1 MVNTLFLADPALWNA
16 ETWVQILAGLSL
28 LFLSQTRIYNTLNQ
42 VVFQQLRT
50 SVHRFFATPLHQG
63 AVGVVSAL
71 FLQTSRISTRIT
83 SELVKRRILSVRQ
96 GFLVILGAGLG
107 SSLKA
112 LLFAGQLEI
121 IVALFFL
128 LSGVAAM
135 VLTRKRLHFLSAP
148 LLAAGCFWASLTLIW
163 QGVAPFLQHVLS
175 RPEMLDRVFGITLPG
190 QFLLTLATVISL
202 LFLRTGTL
210 FVFGVLQLA
219 WMNLVSLE
227 AGSAMILGVN
237 LALGLFPL
245 ENRVKESRV
254 GQLVWAH
261 ALNRLSCGLLILFFF
276 PYVHRLLLLLP
287 TGTAPVALAYRLA
300 ILHILINF
308 MMAVSGFYG
317 FRLFERMAR
326 WIHPGE
332 DLHQSALILS
342 PRVRRMLQQA
352 PDYAQQEVNKQIS
365 IALEQVKR
373 LTDLNLRMLSEGESV
388 GVMPTQEQYLF
399 ETIQHSIYDLLLP
412 IYPAQSKEKGA
423 VLKALRVVDYSSQ
436 LYLQA
441 YQLYT
446 ELNQGFSIHQFTLP
460 EAIQEPLEA
469 FLKEFN
475 ELWLVTLLERPG
487 RSGGLLENRLEA
499 LEDSFFDLLNRQS
512 TPQQV
517 WGYKVMGLLRQQSIQ
532 LYQLYCAHVPPEPSA
547 EPSAET
553 PNTLQD

>member
-1 MVNTLFLADPALWNA
+1 MVNQSLWLNETLWQA
-16 ETWVQILAGLSL
+16 ETWVQILAGMSL

-83 SELVKRRILSVRQ
+83 SELVKRRILSSRQ

-121 IVALFFL
+121 GVALFFL
-128 LSGVAAM
+128 LSGVATY
-135 VLTRKRLHFLSAP
+135 VLGRKRFRFLSAP
-148 LLAAGCFWASLTLIW
+148 LIAAGCFWASLTLIW
-163 QGVAPFLQHVLS
+163 QGISPFLEHFLS
-175 RPEMLDRVFGITLPG
+175 QPQVLDRIFGITLPG
-190 QFLLTLATVISL
+190 QFLLTLATVICL

-210 FVFGVLQLA
+210 FVFVVLQLA
-219 WMNLVSLE
+219 WLNLVSLE
-227 AGSAMILGVN
+227 AGSAMLLGVN

-245 ENRVKESRV
+245 ENPVKEARV
-254 GQLVWAH
+254 GQLVWSH
-261 ALNRLSCGLLILFFF
+261 AINRVLCGLLILFFF
-276 PYVHRLLLLLP
+276 PYIHRLLILLP
-287 TGTAPVALAYRLA
+287 MGPNPVALAYRLA

-308 MMAVSGFYG
+308 LMAVSGFYG
-317 FRLFERMAR
+317 FRVFQRLAR
-326 WIHPGE
+326 WVHPGDDE
-332 DLHQSALILS
+332 PQSALVLS
-342 PRVRRMLQQA
+342 PRVRLMLKQA
-352 PDYAQQEVNKQIS
+352 PDYAQQEVNKQIA

-373 LTDLNLRMLSEGESV
+373 LTDLNLRMLSEKKAV
-388 GVMPTQEQYLF
+388 VTLLQQEQYMF

-412 IYPAQSKEKGA
+412 IYPARSKEKSR
-423 VLKALRVVDYSSQ
+423 VLKALRVIDYSSQ

-446 ELNQGFSIHQFTLP
+446 ELYQGFSIHQFTLP
-460 EAIQEPLEA
+460 EGTEEPLEA

-487 RSGGLLENRLEA
+487 RPGGLLENRLEA
-499 LEDSFFDLLNRQS
+499 LEDSFFDTLS
-512 TPQQV
+512 TEGSTQQV
-517 WGYKVMGLLRQQSIQ
+517 WVYRIMGLLRQQSIQ
-532 LYQLYCAHVPPEPSA
+532 LYQLYTEHVPA
-547 EPSAET
+547 EAPKET
-553 PNTLQD
+553 EKIESQSEA